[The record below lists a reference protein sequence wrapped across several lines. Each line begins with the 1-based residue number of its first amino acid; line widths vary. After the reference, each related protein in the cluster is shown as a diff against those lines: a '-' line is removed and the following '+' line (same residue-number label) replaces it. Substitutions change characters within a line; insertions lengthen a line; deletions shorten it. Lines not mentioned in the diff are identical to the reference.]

1 MSINLVT
8 IILEKI
14 HQRFKNDLFRLN
26 HILGVHRKAIELA
39 RLHKINVNKAQ
50 IASLFHDYT
59 KNEPLEFHLNL
70 LPMHIINR
78 YQKTPFIYHA
88 FSAAI
93 ILEQEY
99 KVKDKTILNAIRR
112 HVWGYA
118 KMNKLDKIIFISDKI
133 EVNRDYPQINY
144 LRQLALENLDK
155 TVFYI
160 LENSIN
166 FYKNKNMII
175 FPEQLRV
182 YESFKIK
189 LRY

>member
-26 HILGVHRKAIELA
+26 HILGVYRKAIELA

-50 IASLFHDYT
+50 IAALFHDYT

-70 LPMHIINR
+70 LPMHIIHR

-93 ILEQEY
+93 VLEQEY

-112 HVWGYA
+112 HVWGYS

-133 EVNRDYPQINY
+133 EANRDYPQIDY